1 MAEPSA
7 PQPTRRY
14 EVSSRKKWIIGLAPL
29 VVIAWLVV
37 LAAAFGGSTDAKITT
52 PDATPVVAHTP
63 APPAAPAAP
72 ASSRRPRRRAS
83 RTRGSRPEDYLS
95 TMPFSR
101 TELIQQLESS
111 AGDGFT
117 AAQAEYGVNA
127 AYTS

>member
-1 MAEPSA
+1 M
-7 PQPTRRY
+7 
-14 EVSSRKKWIIGLAPL
+14 SSRKKWIIGLAPL

-72 ASSRRPRRRAS
+72 ASQPPSETAGQQNARQSA
-83 RTRGSRPEDYLS
+83 EDYLS